1 MLPAGCK
8 ERIARIVGPRGYLDR
23 PEDLA
28 IYEYDGS
35 IDKHRPDLVVFPR
48 STEEVSAIVKIARE
62 FGVPFLG
69 RGSGTG
75 LSGGAIACQGGIT
88 LAFARMNR
96 ILEIDLENERAV
108 VQPGVV
114 NLDLTLAVQNAGY
127 FYAPDPSSQRACTI
141 GGNVAENA
149 GGPHTLAYGVTT
161 NHVLGLEVVLPDGSI
176 VQIGG
181 PEGDLPGYDLTG
193 FFTGSEGT
201 LVLVTKIVVRLMRK
215 PEMVKTILAIF
226 DANQDAGRTVAE
238 ITARGITPVAVEML
252 DGVMLRMVEEATHAG
267 YPMDAAA
274 VLLIEL
280 EGLKE
285 AVEHQVEEVR
295 QACEVCGA
303 REFRVARSAE
313 ERELLWK
320 GRKNAFGAVGRVS
333 PTYYVQD
340 GVVPR
345 TKIAETLL
353 FIDSVSKKYGLT
365 ISNIFHAGDG
375 NLHPIILFNPRRPGD
390 LERARA
396 SGEEILLHCIEVGG
410 SITGEHGV
418 GMEKNELM
426 PKLFSKDT
434 LDTIRRLKDLF
445 DPGGHLNPG
454 KILPTGRGCLEIRQP
469 ALRTG
474 EPVY

>member
-8 ERIARIVGPRGYLDR
+8 ERAAAVVGPKGYLDR

-48 STEEVSAIVKIARE
+48 TTEQVSALVKVARE
-62 FGVPFLG
+62 FQVSFVG

-75 LSGGAIACQGGIT
+75 LSGGAIPREGGIT
-88 LAFARMNR
+88 VAFSRMNR

-108 VQPGVV
+108 VQPGVI
-114 NLDLTLAVQNAGY
+114 NLDLTLAVQHAGY

-161 NHVLGLEVVLPDGSI
+161 NHVLGLELVLPDGS
-176 VQIGG
+176 VVETGG
-181 PEGDLPGYDLTG
+181 PQQDLPGYDLTG
-193 FFTGSEGT
+193 LLTGSEGT
-201 LVLVTKIVVRLMRK
+201 MVLVTKIITRLMRR
-215 PEMVKTILAIF
+215 PENVKTVLAIF
-226 DANQDAGRTVAE
+226 ESSADAGRTVAE
-238 ITARGITPVAVEML
+238 ITARAITPVAIEML

-280 EGLKE
+280 EGLGE
-285 AVEHQVEEVR
+285 AVDEQTEHLR
-295 QACEVCGA
+295 QACALCGA
-303 REFRVARSAE
+303 REFRVARTAE

-345 TKIAETLL
+345 TKIEPTLR
-353 FIDSVSKKYGLT
+353 FIGEVSRKYGLT

-375 NLHPIILFNPRRPGD
+375 NLHPIILFDPRKPGE
-390 LERARA
+390 LEKARA
-396 SGEEILLHCIEVGG
+396 SGEDILTYCIEAGG

-426 PKLFSKDT
+426 PKLFNPET
-434 LDTIRRLKDLF
+434 LHLIARLKEMF
-445 DPGGHLNPG
+445 DPEGRLNPG
-454 KILPTGRGCLEIRQP
+454 KLLPTGKGCLEIRQP
-469 ALRTG
+469 AISQGTNLF
-474 EPVY
+474 